1 MNLGFIFGEVWQG
14 LRRNASMVIS
24 VVLVTF
30 VSLTFVGS
38 AILLQMQIDQ
48 MKGYWYDKAQVVVY
62 LCTDNSENENC
73 IDGAVD
79 ETRIAEIEQVLKTP
93 PLASFV
99 ESYQF
104 ENSQEAYDRFLVEFA
119 GSAAASWVTPE
130 TLNQAFWVN
139 LVNPDQADVVIESLG
154 GQLGVEEVSD
164 QRVLLEDIFLIL
176 NIASITA
183 IAIAGLM
190 LVAAILLISTTIRLS
205 AFSRRREINIM
216 RLVGASNGFIQTPF
230 VIEGIIAALIGSVLA
245 SAATMSIIVFFVQG
259 YLTTSWPATAF
270 VTFEDALITVPIIIG
285 IGVVLSALAAN
296 FAISRYLKV

>member
-1 MNLGFIFGEVWQG
+1 MSLGFILGEVGQG
-14 LRRNASMVIS
+14 LRRNISMVIS

-79 ETRIAEIEQVLKTP
+79 DSRITTIEQMLDTQ
-93 PLASFV
+93 PLSAFI
-99 ESYQF
+99 ENYEF
-104 ENSQEAYDRFLVEFA
+104 ENNEQAYARFIEQFA
-119 GSAAASWVTPE
+119 GSSAAAWVTPE
-130 TLNQAFWVN
+130 TLNQAFWISLN
-139 LVNPDQADVVIESLG
+139 NPDQADVVIESLG
-154 GQLGVEEVSD
+154 GQAGVEEVSD
-164 QRVLLEDIFLIL
+164 QRVLLDDIFLIL
-176 NIASITA
+176 NIASLTA

-190 LVAAILLISTTIRLS
+190 LIAAILLISTTIRLS

-230 VIEGIIAALIGSVLA
+230 VIEGIIAALIGSLLA
-245 SAATMSIIVFFVQG
+245 SAATMSIVVFFVQG
-259 YLTTSWPATAF
+259 YLATSWPATAF
-270 VTFEDALITVPIIIG
+270 VTVDDALITVPILVG